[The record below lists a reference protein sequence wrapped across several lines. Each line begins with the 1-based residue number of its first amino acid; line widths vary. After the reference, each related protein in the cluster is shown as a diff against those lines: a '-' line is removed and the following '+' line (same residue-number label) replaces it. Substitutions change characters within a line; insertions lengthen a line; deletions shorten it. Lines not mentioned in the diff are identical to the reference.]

1 MRAECTPFQKTVN
14 TTHQITDLLRAWND
28 GDYRAADKLMPLV
41 DHELKKTA
49 RKYMSRER
57 PNHILLQPTALI
69 NDAFAKLMG
78 ESKKVSWTSRR
89 QFYAIVARRM
99 RQVLFD
105 HAGSQQPEHT
115 GLDSGI
121 PQKESVDIVELH
133 HALNDLAIVRN
144 RAAKVVELRYFGGYT
159 VDEIAKTLNIGTAT
173 VERDW
178 QFAKAWLFQ
187 ALTQ

>member
-1 MRAECTPFQKTVN
+1 MN

-28 GDYRAADKLMPLV
+28 GDYKAADKLMPLV

-78 ESKKVSWTSRR
+78 ESKLVSWTSRR

-99 RQVLFD
+99 RQVLYD
-105 HAGSQQPEHT
+105 YAGSEQAGHT
-115 GLDSGI
+115 EIDSQM
-121 PQKESVDIVELH
+121 PDKESVDIRKLH
-133 HALNDLAIVRN
+133 QALEDLAIVRN

-159 VDEIAKTLNIGTAT
+159 INEVAKMLEIGTAT
-173 VERDW
+173 VELDW
-178 QFAKAWLFQ
+178 RFAKAWLFQ
-187 ALTQ
+187 ALTRQ